1 MITLLKKLAIFRCRT
16 RQTYV
21 LLFLGVA
28 FVFVSTIIG
37 SFIFRPPPL
46 LHHVVPIS
54 LPILVYFVLLIRHS
68 GMDLNIIN
76 FLKEDIYMK
85 QELVTLG
92 ALTKCVLL
100 NFLYV
105 SVFFLFCMSL
115 LFNCRRKYKQLHT
128 SGSVHVWWCY
138 IQE

>member
-1 MITLLKKLAIFRCRT
+1 MITVLKKLAIFRCRT

-37 SFIFRPPPL
+37 SFIFRTPPPSS
-46 LHHVVPIS
+46 HVVPTS

-76 FLKEDIYMK
+76 FLKEYFI
-85 QELVTLG
+85 
-92 ALTKCVLL
+92 
-100 NFLYV
+100 
-105 SVFFLFCMSL
+105 
-115 LFNCRRKYKQLHT
+115 
-128 SGSVHVWWCY
+128 
-138 IQE
+138 